1 MQGKFHIMIESME
14 SMKRKMEDL
23 EFQVKRV
30 RISSEAST
38 IPTQEIDNETDIVR
52 SIMSNPHNVMYFPFA
67 VNIQESINYISI
79 SNHAHKGRFHDPP
92 TSSAERD
99 YQEYFRQQC
108 IPLTVEKV
116 NEEII
121 YHCTACAVLKYDNSG
136 WQWLITLLQ
145 WTPEELG
152 WRETEISYNKN
163 SDCIKL
169 LKWLGHGRT
178 AQVFE
183 GIVLK
188 GQHADHRIALYNE
201 ELKDLLSDNDRDKLI
216 VSMKGLKN
224 HKEMDINNASEGID
238 ISKQGVIRRKTA
250 ETNYNKKSS
259 RSHSIFTVTVEMS
272 LNDEKL
278 TKVEKLNFV
287 DLAGSECVALT
298 GTNDTRSK
306 ETGNINTSL
315 LTLGRCIN
323 LLGENSGHGHVPYTK
338 LTQLLKDSFGGNTK
352 TTMIATI
359 SPVEANL
366 STLNYAS
373 QAKNIINKPVI
384 NRKEGPCNLQ
394 NEIFKEENT
403 KIKDLHDLNQ
413 NLNLDE
419 KDGSVRK
426 AMAELQKSVNDDPE
440 DDIEE

>member
-1 MQGKFHIMIESME
+1 MNQQMVFDSVAYPML
-14 SMKRKMEDL
+14 ED
-23 EFQVKRV
+23 
-30 RISSEAST
+30 
-38 IPTQEIDNETDIVR
+38 
-52 SIMSNPHNVMYFPFA
+52 
-67 VNIQESINYISI
+67 
-79 SNHAHKGRFHDPP
+79 
-92 TSSAERD
+92 
-99 YQEYFRQQC
+99 
-108 IPLTVEKV
+108 
-116 NEEII
+116 
-121 YHCTACAVLKYDNSG
+121 
-136 WQWLITLLQ
+136 
-145 WTPEELG
+145 
-152 WRETEISYNKN
+152 
-163 SDCIKL
+163 
-169 LKWLGHGRT
+169 
-178 AQVFE
+178 
-183 GIVLK
+183 VLK
-188 GQHADHRIALYNE
+188 GFNCTLFAYVKVSYVELYNE

-323 LLGENSGHGHVPYTK
+323 LLGENSGHGHVPYTDSK

-403 KIKDLHDLNQ
+403 KIKDLHD
-413 NLNLDE
+413 
-419 KDGSVRK
+419 
-426 AMAELQKSVNDDPE
+426 
-440 DDIEE
+440 

>member
-178 AQVFE
+178 AQ
-183 GIVLK
+183 
-188 GQHADHRIALYNE
+188 
-201 ELKDLLSDNDRDKLI
+201 
-216 VSMKGLKN
+216 
-224 HKEMDINNASEGID
+224 
-238 ISKQGVIRRKTA
+238 
-250 ETNYNKKSS
+250 
-259 RSHSIFTVTVEMS
+259 
-272 LNDEKL
+272 
-278 TKVEKLNFV
+278 
-287 DLAGSECVALT
+287 
-298 GTNDTRSK
+298 
-306 ETGNINTSL
+306 
-315 LTLGRCIN
+315 
-323 LLGENSGHGHVPYTK
+323 
-338 LTQLLKDSFGGNTK
+338 
-352 TTMIATI
+352 
-359 SPVEANL
+359 
-366 STLNYAS
+366 
-373 QAKNIINKPVI
+373 
-384 NRKEGPCNLQ
+384 
-394 NEIFKEENT
+394 
-403 KIKDLHDLNQ
+403 
-413 NLNLDE
+413 
-419 KDGSVRK
+419 
-426 AMAELQKSVNDDPE
+426 
-440 DDIEE
+440 